1 LLEFKSC
8 KKKLKPANHTLP
20 PMTPIAL
27 GDSMLDTPMTLNAEA
42 ASMESTDQDIEEV
55 YNLDDS
61 NDISSSQ
68 VGSQETF

>member
-1 LLEFKSC
+1 
-8 KKKLKPANHTLP
+8 
-20 PMTPIAL
+20 MTSIAL